1 MILVTGG
8 LGYLGSHIALYL
20 MSKGHE
26 VVLVDNLSHSSMETL
41 ERLEYIT
48 KLYIPFIRLDIRN
61 TPALQKIFE
70 QYEIDYVINAAGFKS
85 LHEAQIRPLDYYN
98 NNIGIVMSL
107 LRAMQRASVRRLV
120 NLSSLAVYGKNGTN
134 FKEDDPLH
142 QDIQNPYIRAQQMV
156 EQIFNDVYH
165 VDDYW
170 QITNLRLGNIIGAY
184 EKGQFGEWVPP
195 LPNSALPYLLQ
206 VAAGQRDI
214 FEIYHQDLA
223 TEDGTAQRSYLHVMD
238 MVDILYQ
245 LMLWSNQQKNYLKHI
260 NVNHPDLT
268 SLKQF
273 VARVEAVTHTQI
285 VTEHYGHDYQ
295 EFSQLSAN
303 IEQLQSLIQWQPQYD
318 LEKMIQD
325 QWLYY
330 QNCLHKRK
338 ESNAPHK
345 EP

>member
-26 VVLVDNLSHSSMETL
+26 VVLVDNLSHASMETL

-48 KLYIPFIRLDIRN
+48 KLYIPFMRLDVRN

-70 QYEIDYVINAAGFKS
+70 QYEIEYVINAAGFKS

-98 NNIGIVMSL
+98 NNIGIIMSL

-120 NLSSLAVYGKNGTN
+120 NLSSITVYGKNGVD
-134 FKEDDPLH
+134 FKETDPLS
-142 QDIQNPYIRAQQMV
+142 QEINNPYIRAQQMV

-184 EKGQFGEWVPP
+184 PKGQLGEWVPP
-195 LPNSALPYLLQ
+195 LPNSVLPYLLQ

-214 FEIYHQDLA
+214 FEIYHQDLD
-223 TEDGTAQRSYLHVMD
+223 TDDGTAQRSYLHVMD
-238 MVDILYQ
+238 LTDIIYQ
-245 LMLWSNQQKNYLKHI
+245 LMLWSNQQENYLQHI
-260 NVNHPDLT
+260 NVNHPELT
-268 SLKQF
+268 SLKQLI
-273 VARVEAVTHTQI
+273 ARVEAVTHTKI
-285 VTEHYGHDYQ
+285 TIEHYGHDYQ

-303 IEQLQSLIQWQPQYD
+303 IEQLQSLIDWQPQYD
-318 LEKMIQD
+318 LDKMIHD

-330 QNCLHKRK
+330 QNALEKIKKSHI
-338 ESNAPHK
+338 S
-345 EP
+345 